1 MHYSGVNEH
10 NDKTQ
15 FMMMVQNL
23 PSICC
28 IKFRK
33 CLHYISEECDTNLA
47 RNILHVFL
55 QLKLLSVLT
64 QKTIGLYTSVLFAP
78 FWKIRLPEKEIKYL
92 HNLETNASGK
102 KT

>member
-64 QKTIGLYTSVLFAP
+64 QKTYRPVHFCALCSI
-78 FWKIRLPEKEIKYL
+78 
-92 HNLETNASGK
+92 LEDRIT
-102 KT
+102 